1 LEYFEK
7 NTDLYIPDT
16 RSKISDFPFGEFS
29 FLGSVRFCGF
39 RKKKGDL
46 FQIYIKAF
54 GGIGKIRSVPPE
66 R

>member
-1 LEYFEK
+1 VNSAFWV
-7 NTDLYIPDT
+7 P
-16 RSKISDFPFGEFS
+16 SAFA
-29 FLGSVRFCGF
+29 GSE
-39 RKKKGDL
+39 KKKGDL